1 MINDYQVGAFR
12 GRKLIQRRGEVG
24 GAKSVFVKLQGIK
37 NELVY
42 PSIGGLIK
50 NPFKGT
56 AKLFA
61 GDLCEYRTNDK
72 GVKPEVYILKTYL
85 VESVSGTTVNVVRDG
100 YKHIPFVGDSLGVA
114 PEEIGGEMT
123 AVTVTAVA
131 KAKVGDVDVWALT
144 VSGTL
149 DASNGDVLVEADSDG
164 NMMVKAIN
172 GVVDADCDMLDA
184 PATGDEDFD
193 GARYMYTPALGGIM
207 YAHKMSPMPA
217 CVLALNKCDIH
228 GWFKVDGLAAPEAEV
243 DALNAEIAL
252 LNQNGATVPTTSTKG
267 VVGSTYTVTVSGS
280 EALYICTAVGSGDTP
295 TYTWIKM
302 FPNA

>member
-1 MINDYQVGAFR
+1 MINEVQIGAFR

-42 PSIGGLIK
+42 PSIGGMIK
-50 NPFKGT
+50 NPFRGT

-61 GDLCEYRTNDK
+61 GDLCEYRTNEK

-85 VESVSGTTVNVVRDG
+85 VESVSGSTVNIVRDG
-100 YKHIPFVGDSLGVA
+100 YKHIPFVGDMLGVA
-114 PEEIGGEMT
+114 PEEIGGAVS

-131 KAKVGDVDVWALT
+131 KSKVGEVDVWALT
-144 VSGTL
+144 VSGSL
-149 DASNGDVLVEADSDG
+149 DASKGDVLVEAKDG
-164 NMMVKAIN
+164 QMVVKAIN

-207 YAHKMSPMPA
+207 YTHKMSPMPA
-217 CVLALNKCDIH
+217 CVLKLNQSPIN
-228 GWFKVDGLAAPEAEV
+228 GWFQIQSV
-243 DALNAEIAL
+243 
-252 LNQNGATVPTTSTKG
+252 
-267 VVGSTYTVTVSGS
+267 
-280 EALYICTAVGSGDTP
+280 
-295 TYTWIKM
+295 
-302 FPNA
+302 